1 MKYSCRSASE
11 ADYDSLYALHVATMR
26 DAVEATWGWDDAV
39 QQAIFRERWDP
50 SEREMVVVDGEDV
63 GVISV
68 TRGDAEVFLELIQ
81 IGPGFQNRGIGAR
94 VIRGLV
100 AETHGRGLPLRLHVL
115 RANPAARRLYE
126 RLGFTVAEE
135 RPERYVMTCDPPRQ

>member
-1 MKYSCRSASE
+1 MEYSLRSATDS
-11 ADYDSLYALHVATMR
+11 DYDSLYALHVATMR
-26 DAVEATWGWDDAV
+26 DAVQATWGWDDAI
-39 QQAIFRERWDP
+39 QQAIFLERWDP
-50 SEREMVVVDGEDV
+50 SEREIVVVDGEDV

-68 TRGDAEVFLELIQ
+68 TRGDAEVFLELIEIDPRHQ
-81 IGPGFQNRGIGAR
+81 GRGIGTR
-94 VIRGLV
+94 IIRDLV

-135 RPERYVMTCDPPRQ
+135 RSERYVMTCDPPRQ